1 MKSRFGNLIRTRD
14 GLLFGK
20 PRKKYTRT
28 HPYPKNTM
36 RIKSIPREKAAIV
49 ILRKLGYPIN
59 MIARALGRSQSL
71 IHRTL
76 RFNIVIKN
84 LTGIDMRKLPN
95 QIRLRCCITRWNT
108 LTRLWP
114 AWEAWILG
122 EGEKPP

>member
-49 ILRKLGYPIN
+49 MLRKLGYSMN
-59 MIARALGRSQSL
+59 MIAKALGRSRSL

-76 RFNIVIKN
+76 RFNISIKN
-84 LTGIDMRKLPN
+84 LNPMNMRKLPN
-95 QIRLRCCITRWNT
+95 QIRLRCSSIRWNT
-108 LTRLWP
+108 LMRLWP
-114 AWEAWILG
+114 VWEAWILG